1 MFSSEWPMLK
11 LDINPLILAM
21 DKGLRFKVAL
31 ENEALITDWL
41 IQNVKPIPIPS
52 LAIFIIQR

>member
-1 MFSSEWPMLK
+1 
-11 LDINPLILAM
+11 M
-21 DKGLRFKVAL
+21 DKGLRFEVAL
-31 ENEALITDWL
+31 ENEVLITDWL